1 MQVSIILSIE
11 PLDLRMKGIGSYSE
25 EETMDKTRV
34 LFVCFHNTARSQMAE
49 AFLNVLGGGRFL
61 AESAGLDPRDIN
73 PLVVEVMQE
82 LGYDLAG
89 RKGNSL
95 FEFFKQGRL
104 YDYVIYVCD
113 KETEDRCPVFP
124 GVRRTQN
131 WPFPDPAKLEGT
143 HEEKL
148 AGARKIR
155 DAIRSRIETWI
166 KEL

>member
-1 MQVSIILSIE
+1 MKVSIILSIE

-34 LFVCFHNTARSQMAE
+34 LFVCVHNSARSRMAE
-49 AFLNVLGGGRFL
+49 AFLNDLGGGRFL

-73 PLVVEVMQE
+73 PMVVEVMQE

-89 RKGNSL
+89 RKGNSI

-131 WPFPDPAKLEGT
+131 WPFPDPTKLEGT